1 VVGGS
6 DNQIRRVLTS
16 VVLLLLL
23 LSSINA
29 RSVTFSVSLRP
40 DTIELGQA
48 AKLTLHFAG
57 GRYDRAPSL
66 PRFSDLEFRN
76 PSESV
81 QMSIVNGAASQTVQL
96 SYTVIPLAAKT
107 YTIPPFAVMSGGAR
121 FMTPAFK
128 LTVKPKRALTNL
140 EQKLRRGYYAEIV
153 VAKTNVYVGQSFLVV
168 PHLYFTSADNI
179 QLPSLATEG
188 FTFTNLPIPPQ
199 QRKRVGSGVMAY
211 RTFPKVAVPIR
222 AGTFDIGPMQFPFH
236 LLRPI
241 GGGLFQRY
249 SRTQATAVAPAVEV
263 TVKSLPTE
271 NRPAGFGGAVGQ
283 FRMNV
288 QVGPTNLVAGDPI
301 TLKVRISGAGPFE
314 NVSLPSFKDWDGFKV
329 YPANSEVQIANA
341 ATSQGMKSFEQVI
354 VPQKADTPGVPEITF
369 SFFDPYN
376 HRYTTLR
383 HPATPITVAP
393 AASASQPT
401 IMLVQTNN
409 PGDGPKI
416 ATELVHIKP
425 HLGVLFPVAAGA
437 NAAVWF
443 LPTASF
449 LLWIG
454 MLVHRRNS
462 DRLANDPRLQ
472 RKRATDKQEVSD
484 LETLSAHATA
494 GDGEPFFGALFRLL
508 QERIGE
514 RLDLPAS
521 AITHAIIDERLK
533 PAGADDELVA
543 NLHKL
548 FGACDRALYAP
559 TTESEEL
566 QQLADSTRDVLIKLR
581 ALRA

>member
-16 VVLLLLL
+16 LVLLLLL

-66 PRFSDLEFRN
+66 PRFPDLEIRN
-76 PSESV
+76 PTETKHL
-81 QMSIVNGAASQTVQL
+81 SIGGGVRSQTVQL

-107 YTIPPFAVMSGGAR
+107 FTIPPFAVMAGGAR
-121 FMTPAFK
+121 FMTPALK

-140 EQKLRRGYYAEIV
+140 EQKIQRGYFAEIL
-153 VAKTNVYVGQSFLVV
+153 VAQTNVYVGQSFLVE
-168 PHLYFTSADNI
+168 PHLYFTSGDNI
-179 QLPSLATEG
+179 QMPSLATEG
-188 FTFTNLPIPPQ
+188 FTFAALQIPGAR
-199 QRKRVGSGVMAY
+199 RKTFGRHTMVY

-236 LLRPI
+236 LLKLIR
-241 GGGLFQRY
+241 GGIFQNY
-249 SRTQATAVAPAVEV
+249 SRTQVTAVAPAVKV
-263 TVKSLPTE
+263 MVKPLPTE
-271 NRPAGFGGAVGQ
+271 NRPAEFGGAVGQ